1 MNKIFDYDFLT
12 TSELELINNRDDVTQ
27 NVLLISSKLNKQM
40 MLIDSLIY
48 VMDFEGIVHKFSNFR
63 HEVETF
69 IDIYLSKSRAFTKM
83 SCDIDIT
90 LYGSYYTILNA
101 VNSSKMNKK
110 QIDKYVTTYFSN
122 LCDTYDEEEEE
133 EEDVIV
139 PVKAKVTQSKKMIRK
154 TTIEQVEDYD
164 DDTAEIECGMFAFLK
179 NHSKTALVDPDLNE
193 KRNKKTKKHILT
205 MDSDED

>member
-48 VMDFEGIVHKFSNFR
+48 VMDFEGVVHKFSNFR

-69 IDIYLSKSRAFTKM
+69 IDIYLSKSRAFTKV

-110 QIDKYVTTYFSN
+110 QIDEYVTTYFSN
-122 LCDTYDEEEEE
+122 LCD
-133 EEDVIV
+133 
-139 PVKAKVTQSKKMIRK
+139 A
-154 TTIEQVEDYD
+154 YD
-164 DDTAEIECGMFAFLK
+164 DEDIVEVGECKLTIKEIYHRVA
-179 NHSKTALVDPDLNE
+179 VDFEPENL
-193 KRNKKTKKHILT
+193 
-205 MDSDED
+205 SDI